1 MKTGIWGA
9 GYISGTHA
17 EALKASGIPIGAVV
31 DIDEEKARKF
41 AENYGI
47 EKWGTSPE
55 LLLEDDITTVHVCT
69 PPNLHYDMVM
79 LLLDHK
85 KNVLCE
91 KPLCFEDEQAEE
103 LKKRAKEQH
112 VICGINLNVRFHM
125 ACQKAKKVVE
135 SEDFGRIN
143 LIHGSYLQ
151 EFHAFPAVVG
161 WRYNTELAGRMR
173 AVTEIGSHWMD
184 IAQYISGRR
193 ITAVSA
199 NFANFCPKR
208 YIEDFQ
214 MYPDSDNGKR
224 TETIEIQS
232 EDAAAVCL
240 KFDNNAI
247 GTMLLSEVS
256 QGRINRISL
265 EVTGEKKNL
274 WWNSEDN
281 NILNTSAKGCGV
293 NSEIFAFGN
302 GFMDTFR
309 SLVDCFYQDVKSGR
323 VTDSPVY
330 PTFEDGENIVKL
342 CNALL
347 RSADSNGRW
356 VEIH

>member
-1 MKTGIWGA
+1 
-9 GYISGTHA
+9 
-17 EALKASGIPIGAVV
+17 
-31 DIDEEKARKF
+31 
-41 AENYGI
+41 
-47 EKWGTSPE
+47 
-55 LLLEDDITTVHVCT
+55 
-69 PPNLHYDMVM
+69 
-79 LLLDHK
+79 
-85 KNVLCE
+85 
-91 KPLCFEDEQAEE
+91 
-103 LKKRAKEQH
+103 
-112 VICGINLNVRFHM
+112 
-125 ACQKAKKVVE
+125 
-135 SEDFGRIN
+135 
-143 LIHGSYLQ
+143 
-151 EFHAFPAVVG
+151 
-161 WRYNTELAGRMR
+161 
-173 AVTEIGSHWMD
+173 
-184 IAQYISGRR
+184 
-193 ITAVSA
+193 
-199 NFANFCPKR
+199 
-208 YIEDFQ
+208 